1 MSMTISDAVQPFFQ
15 TPLAV
20 TLIGVACATMVT
32 IAAASLKIVIQLARL
47 EGAVA
52 GLRADVT
59 EIKIDPDIMRWSAY
73 GRATQANLP
82 APHIPGVHT

>member
-1 MSMTISDAVQPFFQ
+1 MISADIAQPFFQ

-20 TLIGVACATMVT
+20 TLIGVACAAMMT

-47 EGAVA
+47 EASVS
-52 GLRADVT
+52 GLREDVT
-59 EIKIDPDIMRWSAY
+59 QLKTDPDVMRWSAY

-82 APHIPGVHT
+82 QPHTPGVTT

>member
-1 MSMTISDAVQPFFQ
+1 MNIADVTQPFFQ

-32 IAAASLKIVIQLARL
+32 LAAASLKIVIQLARL
-47 EGAVA
+47 QDAVA
-52 GLRADVT
+52 GLREDVT
-59 EIKIDPDIMRWSAY
+59 SIKVDPDIMRWSTY